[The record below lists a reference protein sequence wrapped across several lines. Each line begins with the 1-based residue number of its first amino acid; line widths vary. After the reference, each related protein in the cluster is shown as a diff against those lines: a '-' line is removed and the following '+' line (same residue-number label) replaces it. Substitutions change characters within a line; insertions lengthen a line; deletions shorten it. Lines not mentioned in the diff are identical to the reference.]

1 MTAVI
6 SPFRAYSRAT
16 TIFFVWWRW
25 SLHVKLIPRA
35 FSVRTIFQ
43 GKRPGNK
50 VVLGC
55 GDVSSSKS
63 FGSVGGGE
71 GEISRATNKWLL
83 EVKVSRETVSL
94 YWNWHNT
101 YPFCHTR
108 PPNSPSKKGLC
119 PNNIASTADK
129 LLCELHRKAHKS
141 LRSVILL
148 DKVASTPTTIR
159 GNEPLTDE
167 EDDDEVD
174 ATAASK
180 KHQVFALAWENSRHS
195 WRHYWGPCEMTS
207 EERVQKFNTDDAT
220 LPKSGRCVWLA
231 KNLP

>member
-1 MTAVI
+1 M
-6 SPFRAYSRAT
+6 S
-16 TIFFVWWRW
+16 
-25 SLHVKLIPRA
+25 
-35 FSVRTIFQ
+35 Q
-43 GKRPGNK
+43 
-50 VVLGC
+50 
-55 GDVSSSKS
+55 
-63 FGSVGGGE
+63 
-71 GEISRATNKWLL
+71 
-83 EVKVSRETVSL
+83 ETVSL

-108 PPNSPSKKGLC
+108 SPNSPSKKGLC
-119 PNNIASTADK
+119 PNNIASSGVK

-148 DKVASTPTTIR
+148 DKVASSPTTIR

-180 KHQVFALAWENSRHS
+180 KYQACALACENSRHS
-195 WRHYWGPCEMTS
+195 RRHFWGPCEMTS

-220 LPKSGRCVWLA
+220 LPKSRRCVWLA